1 MKKKSYLGRV
11 IGLCIIALITANA
24 LLIYFDNQGKVER
37 KSYINQWS
45 KTITYNLYNTFSA
58 KGVFASDESNE
69 VYFDDQVGAFQEFLV
84 TEGDSVQEGDDL
96 YTYEVVDYNQQHTEL
111 ESKISQL
118 EDERDALDSY
128 ISEMENIDIPEPS
141 ESSSS
146 TSSFPSPPG
155 SSSTNSSSEFSQF
168 NSSANGIP
176 SSSSSSATGNSAV
189 YAQAKVEKQKAIA
202 EKELELSQKEAMI
215 SMVEDQLD
223 QLEESGQTI
232 TVTSPFSGTV
242 TNVSK
247 DLNDPLLTMQS
258 TNLLVKG
265 ELNEEKRAETEEN
278 MTARIDVPD
287 LELHLTGS
295 VSSLRSFPKDVKV
308 HRSSS
313 YPFEVTLDKP
323 NDQLLPGYH
332 ANLEIVTDE
341 AKGAVAAK
349 EDAIITKKNLY
360 AWVMNDEGLL
370 ERRAVQSGITENGLV
385 EIKQGL
391 KEGEW
396 LAYTP
401 KDEFRNQAAF
411 ITPIKLKE
419 LYVEELFEPKT
430 TTIKTYGLLGLLAR

>member
-370 ERRAVQSGITENGLV
+370 ERRAVDNQELRRMVLWKLNKDLKKANGLLIHLKMNS
-385 EIKQGL
+385 EIK
-391 KEGEW
+391 
-396 LAYTP
+396 
-401 KDEFRNQAAF
+401 
-411 ITPIKLKE
+411 
-419 LYVEELFEPKT
+419 
-430 TTIKTYGLLGLLAR
+430 LLLLLRLN

>member
-1 MKKKSYLGRV
+1 MKKKNYLGRI
-11 IGLCIIALITANA
+11 IGLCMIALITANA
-24 LLIYFDNQGKVER
+24 LLIYFDNHGKVER

-45 KTITYNLYNTFSA
+45 KTITYNLYNTFKA
-58 KGVFASDESNE
+58 KGVFASDDSNE
-69 VYFDDQVGAFQEFLV
+69 VYFDDQVGAFQKFLV

-128 ISEMENIDIPEPS
+128 INEMESIDIPEPNGP
-141 ESSSS
+141 SSS
-146 TSSFPSPPG
+146 TSSFPSAPG
-155 SSSTNSSSEFSQF
+155 SSSANSSSEFSQF
-168 NSSANGIP
+168 NSSANSIP
-176 SSSSSSATGNSAV
+176 SSSSSANGNRAA

-202 EKELELSQKEAMI
+202 EKELEMSQKEAMI

-242 TNVSK
+242 TNISK

-287 LELHLTGS
+287 LELHMTGS
-295 VSSLRSFPKDVKV
+295 VSSLHSFPKDVKV

-313 YPFEVTLDKP
+313 YPFEVTLDQP
-323 NDQLLPGYH
+323 NNQLLPGYH
-332 ANLEIVTDE
+332 ANLEIITDE

-349 EDAIITKKNLY
+349 EDALITKKNLY

-370 ERRAVQSGITENGLV
+370 ERRAVETGITENGLV

-391 KEGEW
+391 KDGEW

-401 KDEFRNQAAF
+401 KDEFRKQATF

-419 LYVEELFEPKT
+419 LYVKDLFEPKT